1 MPAAHPHA
9 RGQGNDHH
17 PNEEQ
22 TRMDTHSRHRRHA
35 IRCGV
40 LACLLAVAGCRKPAA
55 AFHGID
61 VTGADYGSDFRL
73 NDPEGRKR
81 TLADFKGKAVMMFFG
96 FTQCPDVCPTALARA
111 AEVKRLLGADGE
123 RLQVLFVT
131 LDPERDKPEVLKAY
145 TAAFDPSFI
154 GLYADAPRTAETA
167 QHFKVYFK
175 KVPTG
180 NSYTLDHSALSYVY
194 DPSGRLRLV
203 LRHEQ
208 STQEYADDLRQLL
221 HSA

>member
-1 MPAAHPHA
+1 
-9 RGQGNDHH
+9 
-17 PNEEQ
+17 
-22 TRMDTHSRHRRHA
+22 
-35 IRCGV
+35 
-40 LACLLAVAGCRKPAA
+40 
-55 AFHGID
+55 
-61 VTGADYGSDFRL
+61 
-73 NDPEGRKR
+73 
-81 TLADFKGKAVMMFFG
+81 
-96 FTQCPDVCPTALARA
+96 
-111 AEVKRLLGADGE
+111 
-123 RLQVLFVT
+123 VLFVT

-154 GLYADAPRTAETA
+154 GLYADAQRTAETA

-208 STQEYADDLRQLL
+208 SAQEYADDLRQLL